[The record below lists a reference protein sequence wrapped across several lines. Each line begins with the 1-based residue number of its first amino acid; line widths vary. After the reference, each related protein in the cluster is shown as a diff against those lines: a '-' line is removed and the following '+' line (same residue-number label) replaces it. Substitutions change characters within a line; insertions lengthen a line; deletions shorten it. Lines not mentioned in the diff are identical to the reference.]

1 MAVYVIDPIGD
12 ERWDEFLQKHTDAS
26 IFHTRGWLEALRQTY
41 DYKPVA
47 FTTSPP
53 GQPLTNG
60 FPFCQISSWLSGS
73 RLVSLPFS
81 DHCAPLVES
90 SDELTHLLTYLQQK
104 LSTEKWNYIEIRRT
118 DSVVTGATL
127 FEKSKIFV
135 FHKLDLRS
143 SLDEMFQN
151 FHKDCVQRKI
161 ERAAREGLAY
171 EEGRSDSL
179 LTKFYHLLL
188 MTRRRHGLPAQPS
201 DWFRNIMACV
211 GDKAKIR
218 VASKDGRPIASILTL
233 RYKHVLVYKY
243 GCSDRK
249 FSNLGGTQFLLWNA
263 IQEAKGDQLSEVDMG
278 RSDCE
283 DSGLVVFKDRWGTD
297 RSTLVYLRYPVKH
310 SHSVAEAR
318 QARISKY
325 VWSHAPSGVLAAAG
339 RALYRHMG

>member
-1 MAVYVIDPIGD
+1 MTVYEIDPTRD

-188 MTRRRHGLPAQPS
+188 MTRRRHGLPAQPVA
-201 DWFRNIMACV
+201 WFQNLIACLGERV
-211 GDKAKIR
+211 KIR
-218 VASKDGRPIASILTL
+218 VASKNGQPVASIFTI
-233 RYKHVLVYKY
+233 RYKRALVYKY
-243 GCSDRK
+243 GCADQR
-249 FSNLGGTQFLLWNA
+249 FNNLGGTQLLLWNA
-263 IQEAKGDQLSEVDMG
+263 IQEAKRDQLSEFDMG
-278 RSDCE
+278 RSDC
-283 DSGLVVFKDRWGTD
+283 DNPGLVAFKDRWGAARTE
-297 RSTLVYLRYPVKH
+297 LAYFRYPARH
-310 SHSVAEAR
+310 SQRVAEAR

-325 VWSHAPSGVLAAAG
+325 VWSQDRKSVV
-339 RALYRHMG
+339 